1 MHNNFDEFLSFRL
14 IGNVS
19 SCFFFL
25 GLQRSVPVLAIT
37 RHNEEPEAA
46 AVTAEGH
53 PQDLADSVQGA
64 RRARAPGRLLSQP
77 RGLVG
82 AERPRRWPRQLRLSV
97 ECVHQPSKSDN
108 LHLSQIFM
116 LPFPRRFSINE
127 NNFFFADNKPC
138 GCFS

>member
-1 MHNNFDEFLSFRL
+1 MHNNFDEFLNFRL

-19 SCFFFL
+19 SGFFFL

-46 AVTAEGH
+46 AIAAEGH

-77 RGLVG
+77 RGLVLAVG
-82 AERPRRWPRQLRLSV
+82 LGS
-97 ECVHQPSKSDN
+97 CVYLWSACT
-108 LHLSQIFM
+108 SQVSPITLIVTNIYVAVPTSPLDKRKTIF
-116 LPFPRRFSINE
+116 F
-127 NNFFFADNKPC
+127 C
-138 GCFS
+138 